1 MVLENLEP
9 KLVWEIFEN
18 VLAATP
24 RESKK
29 EEKIRKKIISWVK
42 ERAQTEN
49 IVISS
54 IMEDAAGNILIKK
67 PSSPGM
73 ESYPAVLLQCH
84 IDMVCVSD
92 RPFDFDNEGIELEI
106 TKDGKWVE
114 ANKTSLGADN
124 GIGVAIALAILFDKA
139 EHGPLEVLLTIDE
152 ETGLTGALNL
162 DVKKLGIKSKLLLNL
177 DTEKTGIITIGCAG
191 GIDILFNKK
200 LNYLDD
206 LTDAD
211 NYTLIELTVSGLLGG
226 HSGGDI
232 HLPRASANVL
242 VGRCLA
248 AINSEIEVFLV
259 KWNGGSKRNAITR
272 KSTAEFAV
280 LKSQLADFKRI
291 FNKEKK
297 AIQTYYQTPNEKSEK
312 FEPNLIID
320 WKTLENSKMPIINA
334 EDSKIIISTA
344 TVIPHGVYRFS
355 PSIKGAV
362 ETSLNLGVVT
372 TNGSKISFH
381 LLARSSNDKERE
393 AFVRSVSLLGNLG
406 KWDVKKDNPYPAWT
420 PDPTSPLL
428 QIVKK
433 EYEQFLNKKAGV
445 YTTHGG
451 LETAFIGAKI
461 PGIQM
466 VSIGPTITGAHSPDE
481 KVLIEEVGTFYDFL
495 KILLGK
501 IKME

>member
-1 MVLENLEP
+1 MVLENLKP

-42 ERAQTEN
+42 NRAETEN
-49 IVISS
+49 VVISS
-54 IMEDAAGNILIKK
+54 ITEDAAGNILIKK
-67 PSSPGM
+67 PSTPGM
-73 ESYPAVLLQCH
+73 ESCPAVLLQSH

-114 ANKTSLGADN
+114 ADRTSLGADN
-124 GIGVAIALAILFDKA
+124 GIGSAISIAILFDKV
-139 EHGPLEVLLTIDE
+139 EHGPLEVLLTVDE

-162 DVKKLGIKSKLLLNL
+162 DVKKLGIESKLLLNL

-200 LNYLDD
+200 MNYLED
-206 LTDAD
+206 LKNTD
-211 NYTLIELTVSGLLGG
+211 NYSFIELTVSGLLGG

-272 KSTAEFAV
+272 KSTAEFAI
-280 LKSQLADFKRI
+280 LKSQLAEFKRI
-291 FNKEKK
+291 FTKEKE
-297 AIQTYYQTPNEKSEK
+297 AIQSYYQTPNEKSEK

-320 WKTLENSKMPIINA
+320 LKNLENSKQPFINS

-344 TVIPHGVYRFS
+344 SVIPHGVYRFS
-355 PSIKGAV
+355 PSIKGMI
-362 ETSLNLGVVT
+362 ETSLNLGVVET
-372 TNGSKISFH
+372 KDSKISFRM
-381 LLARSSNDKERE
+381 LARSSNDNERE
-393 AFVRSVSLLGNLG
+393 DFVRSVSLLGELG
-406 KWDVKKDNPYPAWT
+406 NWDVKKGNPYPAWA

-428 QIVKK
+428 QLVKK
-433 EYEQFLNKKAGV
+433 EYEQFLNKPAGV

-466 VSIGPTITGAHSPDE
+466 VSIGPTIKGAHSPDE
-481 KVLIEEVGTFYDFL
+481 KVLIEEVGKFYDFL
-495 KILLGK
+495 KVLLGK
-501 IKME
+501 IKRE